1 MAVRRVAGMSLLD
14 AIRADADVPST
25 VEALARLRELALG
38 LGASYVPLN
47 AQEGNA
53 YRPLLRP

>member
-1 MAVRRVAGMSLLD
+1 MSLLD
-14 AIRADADVPST
+14 AIRADTDAATGTDAAIGT
-25 VEALARLRELALG
+25 AEALARLRELAPG
-38 LGASYVPLN
+38 LGVSYVLPN